1 MKLFSQRAA
10 LKLFREVVDLR
21 TALEKAEAEIAEYK
35 EYTEELESRGAI
47 LHEKVCEY
55 NVELAGL
62 KSEREGLQ
70 MTIRSLKMRGDDN
83 V

>member
-1 MKLFSQRAA
+1 MKLISQGDAHNLQAEIVR
-10 LKLFREVVDLR
+10 L
-21 TALEKAEAEIAEYK
+21 KAELAEYK
-35 EYTEELESRGAI
+35 EYAEELESRGAI
-47 LHEKVCEY
+47 LHERVCEY